1 MRFARH
7 MLRGVRLFIAFGLLS
22 VAWLSPMAI
31 AAFSATA
38 TSGITLAADTLNGP
52 TGVAAMGG
60 CNLLLSWTATV
71 DTYATGYRVLRAT
84 ASGGPYTEI
93 QQVTP
98 RTAASTTDS
107 PSTGTYYYVLKSY
120 YENWESS
127 QTNAVSATVTVLPT
141 TQATSFNFSYSPNPI
156 TIGSGCSI
164 QWTNTSRTQ
173 HTVTSDT
180 NIWAATLNYNQTFTR
195 QFNVSGTF
203 PYHCQIHPQMVGTV
217 IVN

>member
-7 MLRGVRLFIAFGLLS
+7 ILGGVSVFVAFGLLG
-22 VAWLSPMAI
+22 VGWLSPMAI
-31 AAFSATA
+31 AALSATA

-71 DTYATGYRVLRAT
+71 DTYATGYRALRAA

-107 PSTGTYYYVLKSY
+107 LSTGTYYYVLKSY
-120 YENWESS
+120 YENWASS
-127 QTNAVSATVTVLPT
+127 QTNAVSATVTVLSP
-141 TQATSFNFSYSPNPI
+141 TQATAFNFSYSPNPI
-156 TIGSGCSI
+156 TIDL
-164 QWTNTSRTQ
+164 Q
-173 HTVTSDT
+173 
-180 NIWAATLNYNQTFTR
+180 
-195 QFNVSGTF
+195 
-203 PYHCQIHPQMVGTV
+203 
-217 IVN
+217 